1 MSPRPSQK
9 ADSDRSSLPVAVF
22 LPVAGARGG
31 TVLPGHGEKV
41 VGVLLGGGWCRQG
54 MQELEGVR
62 KRPW

>member
-9 ADSDRSSLPVAVF
+9 VDSDRSSRPAAVF
-22 LPVAGARGG
+22 LSAAGAGGG

-41 VGVLLGGGWCRQG
+41 VGVLLGGGWRRQG